1 MRILLTGGAGF
12 IGTHIAADLADR
24 GDDVWVLDCLH
35 PAAHG
40 PNPDPDAVRTTLDSK
55 ATFVYG
61 DVRDRSL
68 LDSVLPGIDA
78 VIHQAAMV
86 GMGIN
91 IADMP
96 DYVACNDLGTAT
108 LLSAMASAQV
118 RRLILASSMVVY
130 GEGAYECSEHGAVRP
145 GSRETQDLEAGMFEP
160 RCPRC
165 RTPLIPGRVN
175 EDAPLSPRSVYA
187 ATKVAQEHLTGSW
200 AHATGSRAIA
210 LRYHNVYGPRMPQDT
225 PYAGVAAIFRSALE
239 RGIAPHVF
247 EDGRQRRDFIHVA
260 DVAQANLAALD
271 ALSDDN
277 GGATKLR
284 SQSEPAFRAYNVAT
298 GRPRTVMEMA
308 AALAGA
314 LNGPPPIVTGDF
326 RAGDV
331 RHIVA
336 SPIRATRDLGF
347 AATTEFAAGV
357 AAFAEAPLRRTTAT
371 RTTGG
376 SAIHQRSRNEQMR

>member
-12 IGTHIAADLADR
+12 IGTSIAAELAER
-24 GDDVWVLDCLH
+24 GDDVWVVDCLH

-40 PNPDPDAVRTTLDSK
+40 PDPDPEVVAATLDPRV
-55 ATFVYG
+55 TFVHG
-61 DVRDRSL
+61 DVRDRHLMDSL
-68 LDSVLPGIDA
+68 LPSMDV
-78 VIHQAAMV
+78 VVHQAAMV
-86 GMGIN
+86 GMGVD

-96 DYVACNDLGTAT
+96 DYVGCNDLGTAT

-145 GSRETQDLEAGMFEP
+145 GPRETRDLEAGMFEP
-160 RCPRC
+160 RCRRC
-165 RTPLIPGRVN
+165 GTPLIPGRVD

-187 ATKVAQEHLTGSW
+187 ATKVAQEHLAVSW
-200 AHATGSRAIA
+200 AHATGGRAIA

-239 RGIAPHVF
+239 HGISPRVF
-247 EDGRQRRDFIHVA
+247 EDGRQRRDFIHVT
-260 DVAQANLAALD
+260 DVAHANLAALD
-271 ALSDDN
+271 ALSGDDID
-277 GGATKLR
+277 TTPKPR
-284 SQSEPAFRAYNVAT
+284 SGPEPAFRAYNVAT
-298 GRPRTVMEMA
+298 GRPHTVMEMA
-308 AALAGA
+308 ATLTGT
-314 LNGPPPIVTGDF
+314 LKGPSPIVTGEF

-347 AATTEFAAGV
+347 VATTDFSQGV
-357 AAFAEAPLRRTTAT
+357 AAFADTPLRRTTSLRAAEDA
-371 RTTGG
+371 
-376 SAIHQRSRNEQMR
+376 SVHQTL